1 MQYNADISKIYKNM
15 SVKNGEQIQIRIDSK
30 TKNEAKIILE
40 SLGMDMSSAV
50 KIFFRQI
57 INTKNF
63 PCELRDEN
71 GFTLR
76 NAEILRESIVSA
88 KNSNKSFS
96 KSADLIKDA
105 LEE

>member
-1 MQYNADISKIYKNM
+1 M
-15 SVKNGEQIQIRIDSK
+15 SVKNSEQLQIRIDSK
-30 TKNEAKIILE
+30 TKNEAKAILDG
-40 SLGMDMSSAV
+40 LGMDMSSAI

-63 PCELRDEN
+63 PCEIRDEN

-88 KNSNKSFS
+88 DNSSKSFS
-96 KSADLIKDA
+96 GGSSLINDA
-105 LEE
+105 LKD

>member
-1 MQYNADISKIYKNM
+1 MIATNN
-15 SVKNGEQIQIRIDSK
+15 EQIQIRIDSK
-30 TKNEAKIILE
+30 TKNEAKKILD
-40 SLGMDMSSAV
+40 SLGMDMSSAI

-76 NAEILRESIVSA
+76 NAEILRKSIANA
-88 KNSNKSFS
+88 KNSNRSFS
-96 KSADLIKDA
+96 KGSKLIKDA
-105 LEE
+105 LHD